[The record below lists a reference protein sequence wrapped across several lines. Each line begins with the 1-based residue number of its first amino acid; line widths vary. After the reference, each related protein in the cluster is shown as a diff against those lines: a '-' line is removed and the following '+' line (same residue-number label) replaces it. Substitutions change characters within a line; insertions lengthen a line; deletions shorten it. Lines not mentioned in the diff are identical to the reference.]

1 MWWFQCFAQ
10 FRAVVQDVLHLTA
23 LSQERSERKHV
34 ACFTFPK
41 FQAKLLR
48 AGRHKTLFFIRPIS
62 SPGLSLESLSQMV
75 HLYTKDDR
83 PNRNPQAGNEPSI
96 LPAQRDHTD
105 YKLGYHKMEY
115 VCNSLNLYRQIRVL
129 VNLANII
136 RLSDSRSKIRL

>member
-1 MWWFQCFAQ
+1 MWWLKCFAQ

-62 SPGLSLESLSQMV
+62 SPGLCLESLSQMV

-96 LPAQRDHTD
+96 LPAQRDHID
-105 YKLGYHKMEY
+105 YKLRYHKMEY
-115 VCNSLNLYRQIRVL
+115 VCNSLTLYRQIRVL
-129 VNLANII
+129 ENLANII
-136 RLSDSRSKIRL
+136 RLSDSRSKILL